1 MTLSLT
7 QRKRLAIIEAAIF
20 EFRLKGFQN
29 SSMDAVAAR
38 AEVSK
43 RTVYN
48 HFPSKDALFEEL
60 VHQLV
65 DMGRQATQCQFTAD
79 EPLESQLKNI
89 AQQQLGLLR
98 ETRFMD
104 LSRIAMAEAMQSP
117 QQAMAILNKTDQQS
131 SNLAQWL
138 TDAMSNNRLIEEEPA
153 YAARQFFGLIKA
165 LAFWPQML
173 TGAPAPTEADSEKIA
188 ADAVSM
194 FLSKYR
200 KA

>member
-1 MTLSLT
+1 MTLPLS

-48 HFPSKDALFEEL
+48 HFPSKDALLEEL

-173 TGAPAPTEADSEKIA
+173 TGAPAPTEADSKKIA

>member
-1 MTLSLT
+1 MTLPLS
-7 QRKRLAIIEAAIF
+7 QRKRLAIIEAAIV
-20 EFRLKGFQN
+20 EFRLNGFQN

-60 VHQLV
+60 FHQLV
-65 DMGRQATQCQFTAD
+65 DMGRQATQCQFSAD
-79 EPLESQLKNI
+79 EPLESQLKTI
-89 AQQQLGLLR
+89 ALQELGLLG
-98 ETRFMD
+98 EARFMD
-104 LSRIAMAEAMQSP
+104 LSRIAMGEAMQSP
-117 QQAMAILNKTDQQS
+117 QRAMEILNKTDQQS

-138 TDAMSNNRLIEEEPA
+138 AAAMSNKQLVEEEPA

-165 LAFWPQML
+165 LAFWPQLL
-173 TGAPAPTEADSEKIA
+173 TGAAPPTAADAEKIA

>member
-1 MTLSLT
+1 MTLPLS

-38 AEVSK
+38 AKVSK

-48 HFPSKDALFEEL
+48 HFPSKDALLEEL

-65 DMGRQATQCQFTAD
+65 DMGHQATQCQFSAD

-89 AQQQLGLLR
+89 ALQELGLLG
-98 ETRFMD
+98 EARFMD

-117 QQAMAILNKTDQQS
+117 QRAKEILNKTDQQS
-131 SNLAQWL
+131 SNLAHWL
-138 TDAMSNNRLIEEEPA
+138 TDAMSNKQLVEEEPD

-173 TGAPAPTEADSEKIA
+173 TGAAAPTKADSEKIA

-200 KA
+200 KV